1 MRVAI
6 ISRGNQ
12 VYSTRRLMEAAELS
26 GHQTQILDPFGFSLH
41 VQNDNIRIFYN
52 GYIAE
57 NFDLIIPRFSAAT
70 AEFGF
75 EILSHFASL
84 HTACIINSPDAI
96 QNARHKFRSLRIL
109 AEHNIPIL
117 PSFTTGT
124 TESLE
129 QSVSY
134 IGAEYPVIAK
144 PFIGTHGKGI
154 MLLDT
159 LISLQSA
166 IGAMCDVNRNYVVQ
180 KYVDL
185 NSSGDVRVIVV
196 GDKAVAGMK
205 RVPQNGEFR
214 SNVHRG
220 GIGHQLIIGHEL
232 RDIAVGAV
240 KTLNL
245 EVAGVDLVET
255 EGGYAVL
262 EVNPS
267 PGFEE
272 IEAVTSIHV
281 AEAIIAF
288 AIEATKE
295 E

>member
-1 MRVAI
+1 
-6 ISRGNQ
+6 
-12 VYSTRRLMEAAELS
+12 LMEAAELS

-52 GYIAE
+52 GYVAE

>member
-1 MRVAI
+1 
-6 ISRGNQ
+6 
-12 VYSTRRLMEAAELS
+12 MEAAELS

-52 GYIAE
+52 GYVAE

>member
-1 MRVAI
+1 
-6 ISRGNQ
+6 
-12 VYSTRRLMEAAELS
+12 
-26 GHQTQILDPFGFSLH
+26 
-41 VQNDNIRIFYN
+41 
-52 GYIAE
+52 
-57 NFDLIIPRFSAAT
+57 
-70 AEFGF
+70 
-75 EILSHFASL
+75 
-84 HTACIINSPDAI
+84 
-96 QNARHKFRSLRIL
+96 
-109 AEHNIPIL
+109 
-117 PSFTTGT
+117 
-124 TESLE
+124 
-129 QSVSY
+129 
-134 IGAEYPVIAK
+134 
-144 PFIGTHGKGI
+144 
-154 MLLDT
+154 
-159 LISLQSA
+159 
-166 IGAMCDVNRNYVVQ
+166 
-180 KYVDL
+180 
-185 NSSGDVRVIVV
+185 
-196 GDKAVAGMK
+196 MK